1 MATLR
6 FVWNSNLFVKRV
18 LVAMVFCSLAIL
30 FADILLNHYRVVKI
44 GAVRR
49 FFNITREDGIA
60 NFYSSL
66 LLVAN
71 GVTLLLVYWF
81 NKVARI
87 PKAVNY
93 GWLLL
98 ALFFAF
104 MGFDDATKFHE
115 RVGTTAKIIF
125 SSESRSVI
133 ADTTSDVSDETD
145 DQSVFE
151 RFEGYSWQ
159 IVFGPFFAAMGFFI
173 LIFLWRNLTHTHS
186 RILFISALA
195 FYVMAVG
202 FDYVEGFGTEPYDGI
217 ADFININSKQ
227 VVHLAKAIEET
238 FENFGHTFFLV
249 CFLNHFLNQLKAAKV
264 VELRAE

>member
-1 MATLR
+1 MAALR

-18 LVAMVFCSLAIL
+18 LIALVFCSLAIL
-30 FADILLNHYRVVKI
+30 FADVLLNHYKVIKI

-87 PKAVNY
+87 PRTVNY

-125 SSESRSVI
+125 SGESRSVV
-133 ADTTSDVSDETD
+133 ADTTTDAADETE

-151 RFEGYSWQ
+151 KFEGYSWQ
-159 IVFGPFFAAMGFFI
+159 IVFGPFFAAMGLFI
-173 LIFLWRNLTHTHS
+173 LIFLWRNLSHKNS

-202 FDYVEGFGTEPYDGI
+202 FDYVEGFGTEPYEGI
-217 ADFININSKQ
+217 AAYLNITPKK

-249 CFLNHFLNQLKAAKV
+249 CFLTHFLNQLKAAKV
-264 VELRAE
+264 VELKPE